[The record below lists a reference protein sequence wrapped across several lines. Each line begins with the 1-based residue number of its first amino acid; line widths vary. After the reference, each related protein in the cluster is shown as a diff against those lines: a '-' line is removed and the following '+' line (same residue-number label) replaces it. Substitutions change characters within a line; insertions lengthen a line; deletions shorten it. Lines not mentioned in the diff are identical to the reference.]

1 MKTEEKEEKEE
12 RAMRETAGRVAVV
25 AVGRAYFF
33 NEGGGRGGRVELGV
47 DDWRRHGTGRTRS
60 FLFFL

>member
-12 RAMRETAGRVAVV
+12 RAMRETAGRVTVV

-33 NEGGGRGGRVELGV
+33 NEGGGGRRVELGVV

-60 FLFFL
+60 FLVVL

>member
-12 RAMRETAGRVAVV
+12 RATSETAGRVTVV

-33 NEGGGRGGRVELGV
+33 NEGGVELGV
-47 DDWRRHGTGRTRS
+47 DDWRRHG
-60 FLFFL
+60 